1 VSKIRKAFA
10 IASSIRDHSLRLGLG
25 LRLGFGLAFGLAFS
39 VQASAQDVLPISLRD
54 SFPIGSNG
62 LCEAQIMAPEEGA
75 GLFDRRYSV
84 VCRDASAPI
93 GTLWVVRG
101 RMQNGSLDRFT
112 GLGSNCDE
120 SNVEEMP
127 SGVDAPKA
135 LICTR
140 DGSIIRTRLLVGE
153 SGNRTYA
160 ASGFSAYEDALRLG
174 LSTLALDKIAQGD
187 VEIPLTQS
195 TDAAA
200 FARTQAEA
208 ISADQALVEG
218 YRRSNRGKFADAAE
232 FFATSAGALSGNSAV
247 EARLNQGLLYSNLG
261 KFDEAIRLFNS
272 VRAEASQDAVLARML
287 RNFEA
292 LDALNSGSGSAALQV
307 LNAPLVIDFGDP
319 AALRNLRIEPAMA
332 SRLSAENTQK
342 LGRLSTSLS
351 QLERAQLLD
360 GQGQYLR
367 GAALRLQGRPTD
379 AAKALASASQTLAEV
394 RGGRVVSMVWLRAQI
409 LSERAEIAERSG
421 NIVQSSQYHQQGIA
435 LLESSYPG
443 SPALLSAKAQLAG
456 LLARTGQSADALTLY
471 RELVGDAE
479 GKPAPALR
487 GLLSPY
493 FSLLVGEETS
503 AIAAREIFS
512 AAQLLQR
519 PGLAQTQAILARELS
534 GGSDEA
540 SQLFRK
546 TTNIGRAI
554 ERLRGSIQ
562 QMDLGGELTPEASIL
577 LAERNEQLDQLLL
590 QQAELQQQLAAYPR
604 YRAVSDDALT
614 LDGLRK
620 ILRDGEA
627 YVKLV
632 TLDKSSY
639 VIYATPSNAL
649 AWRANATPDDLESLV
664 NNIRDSIAITDGAEV
679 QTRPFDI
686 GRSRE
691 LYLRL
696 FEPVADI
703 LPTNEHIVFE
713 PDGAMLKL
721 PLNLLVTDDE
731 SVIRYQQRAA
741 QGDGDPY
748 DFRGTAWLG
757 RNSVVSTSVSPTSFR
772 DVRASRNSTAKNAYI
787 GFGQNKPIDGS
798 GTSNVGVRSAL
809 AGGEK
814 CLWSPSIWN
823 NPIAA
828 DELRVAANRLAGG
841 VGEQAKVLTGV
852 EFSDS
857 SIKSM
862 DDLNDYRIL
871 HFATHGLVTAP
882 QPECPPRPALLTS
895 FGEGE
900 SDGLLTFAEIFSL
913 QIDAD
918 LVILSACDTAGNAT
932 AGTTLEAGIT
942 TGGDFALDGLVRAF
956 VGAGGRTILAS
967 HWPVPDDFNATQRL
981 ITGLFDENAGN
992 TATAL
997 RQSQIALMDDADT
1010 SHPFY
1015 WSAFAIVGD
1024 GTIDIQQ

>member
-1 VSKIRKAFA
+1 MRIFAFTGG
-10 IASSIRDHSLRLGLG
+10 LLGLG
-25 LRLGFGLAFGLAFS
+25 LAFAA
-39 VQASAQDVLPISLRD
+39 QASAQETRPISLRD

-62 LCEAQIMAPEEGA
+62 LCEAQIMTPEQGA

-101 RMQNGSLDRFT
+101 RMADGSLDRFT
-112 GLGSNCDE
+112 GSNARCD
-120 SNVEEMP
+120 SATMDKTVE
-127 SGVDAPKA
+127 GVSAPKA
-135 LICTR
+135 LTCTR

-160 ASGFSAYEDALRLG
+160 ASGFAAYQDALRLG
-174 LSTLALDKIAQGD
+174 LSSLALDRLAPGN
-187 VEIPLTQS
+187 VEIPLTQA

-208 ISADQALVEG
+208 ISADQALNEA
-218 YRRSNRGKFADAAE
+218 YRRSNSGNFADAAE
-232 FFATSAGALSGNSAV
+232 FFAASAASLSGNSAI
-247 EARLNQGLLYSNLG
+247 EAQLNQGLLYSNLG
-261 KFDEAIRLFNS
+261 KYAEAIRLFDA
-272 VRAEASQDAVLARML
+272 VRPQAMQDPVLARML
-287 RNFEA
+287 RNYEA
-292 LDALNSGSGSAALQV
+292 LDALNNGSSGVALQI
-307 LNAPLVIDFGDP
+307 LDAPLAVDFGDSS
-319 AALRNLRIEPAMA
+319 ALRNLRIESAMA
-332 SRLSAENTQK
+332 SRLAAENTQR
-342 LGRLSTSLS
+342 LGGISTGLT

-360 GQGQYLR
+360 GQAQYLR
-367 GAALRLQGRPTD
+367 GAALRLEGRRD
-379 AAKALASASQTLAEV
+379 EAAPALASASQTLAEV
-394 RGGRVVSMVWLRAQI
+394 RGGRVVSIIWLRAQI
-409 LSERAEIAERSG
+409 LSERAELAERRG
-421 NIVQSSQYHQQGIA
+421 NIAQSASFHQQGIA
-435 LLESSYPG
+435 LLDASYPG

-456 LLARTGQSADALTLY
+456 LLSRTGQTGEALELY

-479 GKPAPALR
+479 GKPAPSLR
-487 GLLSPY
+487 GLLAPY
-493 FSLLVGEETS
+493 FSLLVNESNGTN
-503 AIAAREIFS
+503 AAQEIFG

-534 GGSDEA
+534 AGSDEA

-546 TTNIGRAI
+546 TTNVGRAI
-554 ERLRGSIQ
+554 ERLRGRIQ
-562 QMDLGGELTPEASIL
+562 LMDLGGELTPEASQL
-577 LAERNEQLDQLLL
+577 LAERNAQLEQLLL

-614 LDGLRK
+614 LDGLRD
-620 ILRDGEA
+620 ILRSGEA

-632 TLDKSSY
+632 MLDQSVY
-639 VIYATPSNAL
+639 VVYATPSNAT
-649 AWRANATPDDLESLV
+649 AWRANATPDELEDLV
-664 NNIRDSIAITDGAEV
+664 ANIRDSIAITDGASV
-679 QTRPFDI
+679 QTLPFDI
-686 GRSRE
+686 ARSRE
-691 LYLRL
+691 LYMRL
-696 FEPVADI
+696 FEPVADA
-703 LPTNEHIVFE
+703 LPQNEHIVFE
-713 PDGAMLKL
+713 PDGALLKL

-731 SVIRYQQRAA
+731 SVGRYQERIAGA
-741 QGDGDPY
+741 DADLY

-757 RNSVVSTSVSPTSFR
+757 RDAVVSTSVSPTSFR
-772 DVRASRNSTAKNAYI
+772 DVRASRRSAGKNAYI
-787 GFGQNKPIDGS
+787 GFGENKPIDGT
-798 GTSNVGVRSAL
+798 GTSDASVRSAL

-814 CLWSPSIWN
+814 CLWSPAIWN
-823 NPIAA
+823 SPIAA
-828 DELRVAANRLAGG
+828 DELRVAASQLTAG
-841 VGEQAKVLTGV
+841 VVDQTKVLTG
-852 EFSDS
+852 EDFTDS

-862 DDLNDYRIL
+862 DDLAEYRIL

-932 AGTTLEAGIT
+932 VGTTLEAGIT

-956 VGAGGRTILAS
+956 VGAGGRTVLAS
-967 HWPVPDDFNATQRL
+967 HWPVPDDFDATQRL
-981 ITGLFDENAGN
+981 ITGLFDEDAGD

-997 RQSQIALMDDADT
+997 RKSQIALMDDADT

-1024 GTIDIQQ
+1024 GTINIRQ